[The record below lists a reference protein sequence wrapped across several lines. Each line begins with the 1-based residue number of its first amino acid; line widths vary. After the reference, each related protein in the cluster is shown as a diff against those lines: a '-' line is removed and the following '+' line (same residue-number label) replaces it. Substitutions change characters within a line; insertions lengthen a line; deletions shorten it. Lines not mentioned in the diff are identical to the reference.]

1 MLLERIPP
9 SGFAFP
15 TERVERRMPP
25 AAPEW
30 QGKWLPTNPVRL
42 SRLLSHA
49 PTSRDMRSC

>member
-15 TERVERRMPP
+15 TERAERRMPP